1 MGVSPGG
8 IDMIPETLERM
19 GSVMMETID
28 AELRGVSP
36 GGMLMKPSE
45 EPFYVSQFVRANLRL
60 FLTAHMRY
68 MAPECNCSPQARLT
82 YSEKQ
87 SELKSEL

>member
-8 IDMIPETLERM
+8 IDMIPDTVERR

-28 AELRGVSP
+28 AESRGVSP

-45 EPFYVSQFVRANLRL
+45 EPSYVSKFVRKTEAVLDC
-60 FLTAHMRY
+60 AH
-68 MAPECNCSPQARLT
+68 AVHGS
-82 YSEKQ
+82 
-87 SELKSEL
+87 